1 MVMSSLGILVH
12 LFTVLVGVHCWTEYC
27 FSNFLGE
34 YIHLI
39 FDNGTSLNCDLQNFG
54 AIKDKTVTVEY
65 EKYPEYCKLVST
77 VEPSNTDKRSIMLRI
92 QSIAADYTNIL

>member
-1 MVMSSLGILVH
+1 MFV
-12 LFTVLVGVHCWTEYC
+12 
-27 FSNFLGE
+27 SNFLGE

-65 EKYPEYCKLVST
+65 EKYPDYCKLVST
-77 VEPSNTDKRSIMLRI
+77 VEPSNGSMVRM
-92 QSIAADYTNIL
+92 QSNVAANHTNIL

>member
-1 MVMSSLGILVH
+1 MYGSNFYESDVK
-12 LFTVLVGVHCWTEYC
+12 YC

-77 VEPSNTDKRSIMLRI
+77 VEPSNTDKRSIMHRI